1 MSSSAAGYQQ
11 THGATQDEED
21 FKGFIVF
28 IIIIFIITIIIKGRP
43 SDLNNETFK
52 LIADFRT
59 KRFEF
64 EAALMAENRMED
76 NISRELSNL
85 KRNQEAQTVS
95 LNKARDDLQ
104 SFKYSKQCKLNDLD
118 AVLMV
123 TKAGLNILQCYQLK
137 NRVMFLIKLQ
147 FF

>member
-1 MSSSAAGYQQ
+1 M
-11 THGATQDEED
+11 
-21 FKGFIVF
+21 
-28 IIIIFIITIIIKGRP
+28 IIKGRP

-123 TKAGLNILQCYQLK
+123 TKAGLNIL
-137 NRVMFLIKLQ
+137 
-147 FF
+147 